1 MNSLSFERLFTDLC
15 ATLPAF
21 ALFPLIFA
29 AARKGREEE
38 KRYRRLCLGV
48 NVGVFLLLFLRM
60 GTMVSGGACILGTA
74 LFTELGLKILNAA
87 PRAAGAVDVPVPVPI
102 PVSVPPSGGTPEPP
116 AHVLRSPVVEAHGA
130 AEGTWL
136 LPPTGEALAIGRS
149 PDCELLYPPNTPG
162 VSSHHCTVRWDGSSG
177 EFIVLDT
184 GSTYGT
190 YLESGM
196 ELEKNTDYRLP
207 PGSRLWL
214 GQPKNI
220 IILKVE

>member
-1 MNSLSFERLFTDLC
+1 MNPLTFERLFTDLC
-15 ATLPAF
+15 VTLPAF
-21 ALFPLIFA
+21 ALFPLILA

-38 KRYRRLCLGV
+38 TRYRRLCVGV
-48 NVGVFLLLFLRM
+48 NIGVFVLLFLRM

-74 LFTELGLKILNAA
+74 LFTELGMKILKAEPHSGGA
-87 PRAAGAVDVPVPVPI
+87 PDVPIPVPVP
-102 PVSVPPSGGTPEPP
+102 PSGVAADPP
-116 AHVLRSPVVEAHGA
+116 ASDLRRPSVEARGA
-130 AEGTWL
+130 VEGTWGL
-136 LPPTGEALAIGRS
+136 SLAGEALALGRS
-149 PDCELLYPPNTPG
+149 PDCGLVYPPDTPG
-162 VSSHHCTVRWDGSSG
+162 VSSHHCTVRWDGTAG

-190 YLESGM
+190 YLETGI